1 MAIYIDVD
9 KRNILLERGDKPEK
23 EGGEGGRGVDVE
35 MGTGAA
41 TFLLLYSSVQSHLYF
56 RIFSLLS

>member
-23 EGGEGGRGVDVE
+23 EGGGGVDVE
-35 MGTGAA
+35 MGMGAA

>member
-23 EGGEGGRGVDVE
+23 EGGGVDVE

-41 TFLLLYSSVQSHLYF
+41 TFLLISGSVQSHLYF
-56 RIFSLLS
+56 RIFSVLS